1 MMMRRRL
8 TNVTSSLALGLALA
22 AAPRAARAEDWPAFS
37 AALGRGA
44 GPLETIGAGFAAQPG
59 WSHAL
64 PDVQAALYHSL
75 VASPAV
81 ADGTVVFA
89 TYDHRVR
96 ALRETDGALQWEARL
111 SDAILASPTVRAG
124 RVYVLST
131 DGWLTALALADGA
144 PVWTRDLAT
153 TAYGAVAA
161 TADGVWV
168 VTGNPTPRV
177 LRLDA
182 ETGTPL
188 WTAGEGVLGQALH
201 SSPAVA
207 RGHVIVG
214 EMNGKWRSFAAADG
228 ALEWTA
234 ETPGTVQM
242 SSPLVV
248 GDRVYVAVGGAAAKV
263 HAFEL
268 GTGSAVPGWPVEIVF
283 PAETAAGKP
292 TQTKVVTS
300 SPVAV
305 GADRL
310 ALVARRDITLK
321 QTAVDLPDTAAMTEL
336 VVGVSSGA
344 TPTLLWTAALAHGV
358 SADGSVPPYG
368 LAATPAV
375 FSDGA
380 DHLTL
385 AVPSALESQVTYID
399 GLSGAVRGTA
409 ASPGPT
415 RSSPAAANAG
425 LFLAT
430 DAGVVV
436 RWASTGNRAPA
447 APAAGF
453 SPRDGAL
460 VTTHEARL
468 GWSAAAEPDGDAVTY
483 VVRWDDDGEIL
494 HDWDG
499 EVVTEA
505 DEPSAAL
512 AGLAGDRT
520 YSWAVRARDA
530 RGALSPWSAL
540 RKFVSVATPKI
551 AIGDRE
557 FDTLDAA
564 FASAAV
570 GDTVSVGAGRL
581 ILNHAAT
588 VPPGV
593 TLAGAAPHLTILD
606 GRDLD
611 AAIVLTDGAR
621 SDVRLLTVTGA
632 RVGVRAD
639 GGTHELRNVIVRDD
653 ADAGI
658 RVAAAATVDV
668 VSATIL
674 RNGVGVDVL
683 GTARLRNAIVT
694 RNRVGVAAAEAGR
707 LATAFS
713 NVFANGEVERRLVD
727 GGQGDFTALV
737 TFLDEESSDLRLP
750 PAQATTDRG
759 DPSDP
764 FGAEPA
770 PNGGRINLGAFG
782 NTPYAELTGLGG
794 EALGGNARAGAPA
807 AESPAQP
814 DAPQASSDGGGCGC
828 DLGQPGGNAGGA
840 LLLLCAATFVAS
852 RRRVR

>member
-1 MMMRRRL
+1 MRGHAR
-8 TNVTSSLALGLALA
+8 TKVMLGLALA
-22 AAPRAARAEDWPAFS
+22 ALAGRSGVARAEDWPAFT
-37 AALGRGA
+37 AGLARGA
-44 GPLETIGAGFAAQPG
+44 GPLETIGAAFAAAPR

-64 PDVQAALYHSL
+64 PDVQDALYHSL

-81 ADGTVVFA
+81 ADGYVVFA
-89 TYDHRVR
+89 TYDRRVR
-96 ALRETDGALQWEARL
+96 ALRETDGALLWEARL
-111 SDAILASPTVRAG
+111 SDSILASPTVRAG

-188 WTAGEGVLGQALH
+188 WTAGEGVLGQAMH

-214 EMNGKWRSFAAADG
+214 EMDGTWRSFAAADG
-228 ALEWTA
+228 TLEWTA
-234 ETPGTVQM
+234 QTPGTVQM
-242 SSPLVV
+242 SSPLIV
-248 GDRVYVAVGGAAAKV
+248 GDRVYVAVGGNAAKV
-263 HAFEL
+263 YAFEL
-268 GTGSAVPGWPVEIVF
+268 ATGAVVSGWPVEISF
-283 PAETAAGKP
+283 PAETAPGTP
-292 TQTKVVTS
+292 TQTKLVMS

-305 GADRL
+305 GSDRL
-310 ALVARRDITLK
+310 AVVVRRDVTLR
-321 QTAVDLPDTAAMTEL
+321 QVTVDVPDTAAMTEL
-336 VVGVSSGA
+336 VVGVSTA
-344 TPTLLWTAALAHGV
+344 AAPAVLWTAALAHAV
-358 SADGSVPPYG
+358 AADGSVPPYG
-368 LAATPAV
+368 VAATPAA

-380 DHLTL
+380 GQLAL
-385 AVPSALESQVTYID
+385 AVPSALEAQLTFVD
-399 GLSGAVRGTA
+399 AASGAVRGTSA
-409 ASPGPT
+409 APAVT
-415 RSSPAAANAG
+415 RSSPVAANAG
-425 LFLAT
+425 LVLAT
-430 DAGVVV
+430 DAGVVA
-436 RWASTGNRAPA
+436 RWASTANRAPL

-453 SPRDGAL
+453 SPAEGAL
-460 VTTHEARL
+460 LTAHDARL
-468 GWSAAAEPDGDAVTY
+468 RWAAAVEPDGDAVTY

-499 EVVTEA
+499 ELVTAA
-505 DEPSAAL
+505 DEPAAAL

-530 RGALSPWSAL
+530 RGALSQWSAL
-540 RKFVSVATPKI
+540 RKFVSVAPPKI
-551 AIGDRE
+551 QIGDRE

-564 FASAAV
+564 FAAASA
-570 GDTVSVGAGRL
+570 GDTINVGAGRL
-581 ILNHAAT
+581 ILSHAAT

-593 TLAGAAPHLTILD
+593 TLAGTAPHLTILD

-611 AAIVLTDGAR
+611 AAVVLTEGAR
-621 SDVRLLTVTGA
+621 SDLRLMTVTGA

-658 RVAAAATVDV
+658 RVAAEASVDV

-674 RNGVGVDVL
+674 RNGIGVDAR
-683 GTARLRNAIVT
+683 GAARLRNALVT
-694 RNRVGVAAAEAGR
+694 RNRVGVSAADAGR

-713 NVFANGEVERRLVD
+713 DVFANTEAERQLVE
-727 GGQGDFTALV
+727 GGHGDFTALV

-759 DPSDP
+759 DPGDP
-764 FGAEPA
+764 FDAEPA

-794 EALGGNARAGAPA
+794 EALGGAAHGGAPVA
-807 AESPAQP
+807 DPS
-814 DAPQASSDGGGCGC
+814 APSTPEVSSSSGGCGC
-828 DLGQPGGNAGGA
+828 SVPAADPSGLFGTMLA
-840 LLLLCAATFVAS
+840 LATVVLA
-852 RRRVR
+852 RRRR